1 MAVNHPDWVGTV
13 PQVAKVIK
21 LPTELTED
29 SNVDIALLDLERTPK
44 KPIWKQGFNFPSKF
58 ANTTANIKE
67 ILLYDSELNPRG
79 KTLRKRTREEL
90 EQIYNELREGQWK
103 TALQNS
109 KRKRF

>member
-21 LPTELTED
+21 LPTDLTEESD
-29 SNVDIALLDLERTPK
+29 VEIAWLDQERASK
-44 KPIWKQGFNFPSKF
+44 KPIWKRGFNFPSKF
-58 ANTTANIKE
+58 ANTTVNVNE
-67 ILLYDSELNPRG
+67 ILLYDFELNPRG

-90 EQIYNELREGQWK
+90 EQIYDELREGQWR

>member
-21 LPTELTED
+21 LPTNLTEE
-29 SNVDIALLDLERTPK
+29 SDIEIAWLDQERAPK
-44 KPIWKQGFNFPSKF
+44 KPIWKRGFNFPSKF
-58 ANTTANIKE
+58 ANTTVSVNE
-67 ILLYDSELNPRG
+67 ILLYDFELNPRG

-90 EQIYNELREGQWK
+90 EQIYDELREGQWR